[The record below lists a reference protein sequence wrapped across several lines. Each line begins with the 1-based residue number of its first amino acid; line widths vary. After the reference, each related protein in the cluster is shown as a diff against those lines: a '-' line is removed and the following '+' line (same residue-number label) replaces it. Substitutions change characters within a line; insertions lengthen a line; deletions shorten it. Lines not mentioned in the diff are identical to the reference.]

1 MLPCCNLSFLI
12 FFILTVDS
20 VAMYKMCSYPQEQMD
35 PFLVYGDAYE
45 RIMLDSMGELEDPSQ
60 QMTQVLYW
68 AILHW
73 GW

>member
-1 MLPCCNLSFLI
+1 
-12 FFILTVDS
+12 
-20 VAMYKMCSYPQEQMD
+20 MYKMCSYPQEQMD

-60 QMTQVLYW
+60 QMTQVLFW